1 MKKNIFLYCA
11 VVSYLILSLP
21 LAGCLSVSNSPN
33 SRFYTLRTLDKTQ
46 VGQKFN
52 FPADKI
58 IGVGPVK
65 VPAYLNRPQ
74 IVTKDKN
81 RMLTFAQFDRW
92 GESLDLAINRLIN
105 EDLIAILPGANI
117 EMYPWN
123 LFIPVRYKVYI
134 DVVEMESRLDNDLF
148 FAAQWSIIDLKN
160 KKMAVTKRSEFR
172 RPIEPHN
179 YSGLVE
185 ALSIVCASLSA
196 EIAQELVSLADQ
208 PEEEAGA
215 EQSPKT

>member
-1 MKKNIFLYCA
+1 MKKNMFLYCT
-11 VVSYLILSLP
+11 VILYLIVSLS

-33 SRFYTLRTLDKTQ
+33 SRFYALRTLDKSQ
-46 VGQKFN
+46 VGQKLN

-65 VPAYLNRPQ
+65 IPEYLNRPQ
-74 IVTKDKN
+74 IVTEDKN

-92 GESLDLAINRLIN
+92 GESPDFAINRLIN
-105 EDLIAILPGANI
+105 ENLIIILPDANI
-117 EMYPWN
+117 VMYPWN
-123 LFIPVRYKVYI
+123 LFIPVSYKVYI
-134 DVVEMESRLDNDLF
+134 DAVQMESRLDKDLF

-172 RPIEPHN
+172 QPIEPHS

-185 ALSIVCASLSA
+185 ALSTVCASLST
-196 EIAQELVSLADQ
+196 EIARELVSLADQ
-208 PEEEAGA
+208 LEE
-215 EQSPKT
+215 K